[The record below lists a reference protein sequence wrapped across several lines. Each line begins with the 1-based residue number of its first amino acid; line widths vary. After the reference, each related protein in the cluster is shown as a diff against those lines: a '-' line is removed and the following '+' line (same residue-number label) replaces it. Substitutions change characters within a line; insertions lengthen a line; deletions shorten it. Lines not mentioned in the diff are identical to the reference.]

1 MAGGNSV
8 PWRKVRTPQGKVSW
22 CNAGK
27 GAGKPRRWKV
37 PQKANRR
44 YAGKGER
51 VVQETTVR
59 DGNIAVQGKPHL
71 EQDQIGN
78 LVAARICLNR
88 KVQTQFRVD
97 CLDE

>member
-51 VVQETTVR
+51 VVQETTYAMETLR
-59 DGNIAVQGKPHL
+59 QGNHL